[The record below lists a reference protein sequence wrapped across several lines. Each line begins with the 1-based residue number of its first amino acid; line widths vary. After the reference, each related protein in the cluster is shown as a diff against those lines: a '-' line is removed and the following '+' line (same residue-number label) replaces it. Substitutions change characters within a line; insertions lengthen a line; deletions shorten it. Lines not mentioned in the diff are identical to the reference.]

1 MDDGLARTHPR
12 TCTAPMIDGDNSGNA
27 LTAKDGGRS
36 LAIDPGDAGAGV
48 CATGGDGS
56 LLRYCSY
63 ASVRRGHRRR

>member
-1 MDDGLARTHPR
+1 
-12 TCTAPMIDGDNSGNA
+12 MIDGDNSGNA

-63 ASVRRGHRRR
+63 TSVRRGHRRR